1 MDRRTFLASL
11 EQLALLRKRS
21 FAHVHWFRTA
31 KTCPRCR
38 KIERTFAR
46 YSAMN
51 DTLALIACAA
61 LGCGCGEPDCPTV
74 VNAVLVASG
83 TLPRPAD
90 GQQGGDRR
98 ESGDNVLPDFRDPDV
113 N

>member
-1 MDRRTFLASL
+1 MARRAFLASL
-11 EQLALLRKRS
+11 EQLVLPRKRS

-31 KTCPRCR
+31 KTCTRCR

-61 LGCGCGEPDCPTV
+61 LGCGCGKADCPTV

-83 TLPRPAD
+83 RLPQPAD
-90 GQQGGDRR
+90 GQQSDERR
-98 ESGDNVLPDFRDPDV
+98 
-113 N
+113 